1 VDWANESH
9 VQARHI
15 IEAKPAAVDE
25 AYYQANIDLVN
36 QKLALAGLRL
46 AAVLNNTLGK
56 MPATAV
62 GGVPQLPAE
71 NSK

>member
-15 IEAKPAAVDE
+15 MEAKPAAIDD

-36 QKLALAGLRL
+36 QKLALGGLRL
-46 AAVLNNTLGK
+46 AALLNDTLGK
-56 MPATAV
+56 APAAKV
-62 GGVPQLPAE
+62 SSLSQPAGKE
-71 NSK
+71 R